1 MIKTKSLALI
11 TACATG
17 LKVQGFWDDVQ
28 DDLDSWKANIENF
41 SLDEPVSATTEQS
54 DRSINLWGKEIFGDI
69 WTDVHTFGDPD
80 E

>member
-11 TACATG
+11 TACVTG

-41 SLDEPVSATTEQS
+41 SLD
-54 DRSINLWGKEIFGDI
+54 
-69 WTDVHTFGDPD
+69 
-80 E
+80 